1 MYSRQLEQL
10 ARQRGRE
17 LSEIQ
22 RARRTVTSTRASGTP
37 APEPARN
44 PARKPG
50 GNALRSHTGWALVS
64 IGLRI
69 VASGNR

>member
-17 LSEIQ
+17 LSEIP
-22 RARRTVTSTRASGTP
+22 RSRRTATPTRASGR
-37 APEPARN
+37 PARN
-44 PARKPG
+44 V
-50 GNALRSHTGWALVS
+50 LRNQTGWALVS

-69 VASGNR
+69 ASSGNR

>member
-17 LSEIQ
+17 LSEIP
-22 RARRTVTSTRASGTP
+22 RSRPTATPTRASG
-37 APEPARN
+37 R
-44 PARKPG
+44 PARKL
-50 GNALRSHTGWALVS
+50 LRNQTGWALVS

-69 VASGNR
+69 ASSGDR

>member
-17 LSEIQ
+17 LSEIP
-22 RARRTVTSTRASGTP
+22 RSRPTATFTRASGRRP
-37 APEPARN
+37 RN
-44 PARKPG
+44 L
-50 GNALRSHTGWALVS
+50 LRNQTGWALVS

-69 VASGNR
+69 ASSGNR